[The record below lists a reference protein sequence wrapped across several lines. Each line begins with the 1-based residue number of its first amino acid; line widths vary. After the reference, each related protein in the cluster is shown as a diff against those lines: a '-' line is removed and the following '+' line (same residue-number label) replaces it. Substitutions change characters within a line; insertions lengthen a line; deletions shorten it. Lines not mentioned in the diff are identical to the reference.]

1 MIKSFSYVYKF
12 NILNILHF
20 KDYTR
25 VIKHKYKRLN
35 FRLKRIKN

>member
-1 MIKSFSYVYKF
+1 MIKSFLHVYKF

-20 KDYTR
+20 KNNIR
-25 VIKHKYKRLN
+25 VIKYKYKRLN